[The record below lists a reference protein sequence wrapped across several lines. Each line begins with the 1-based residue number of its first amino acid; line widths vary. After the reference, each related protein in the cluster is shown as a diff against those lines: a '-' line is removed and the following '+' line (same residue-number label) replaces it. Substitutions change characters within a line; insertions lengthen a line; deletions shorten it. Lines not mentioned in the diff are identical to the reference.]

1 MLNDL
6 ELALL
11 QEINQRV
18 TRTESRMVQLGDF
31 VGTNLRVRMR
41 VAVRKQEGAVWV
53 EVDALDTS
61 ISRIYTELREHG
73 IAGMAVPVRLDGK
86 DIATVYP

>member
-1 MLNDL
+1 MSTNI
-6 ELALL
+6 ELDLL

-31 VGTNLRVRMR
+31 IGTNLRVRMR
-41 VAVRKQEGAVWV
+41 IAVRKHAGDVWV
-53 EVDALDTS
+53 EVDALDTA

-73 IAGMAVPVRLDGK
+73 VTGIPVPVRCAGK